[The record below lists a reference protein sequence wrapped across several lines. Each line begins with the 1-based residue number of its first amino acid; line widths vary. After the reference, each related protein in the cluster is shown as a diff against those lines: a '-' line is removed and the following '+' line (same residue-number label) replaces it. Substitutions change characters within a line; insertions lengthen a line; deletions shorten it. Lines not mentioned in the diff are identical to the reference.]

1 VFITILNN
9 RPLRNIVVVQIGVF
23 SLLVII
29 GKKMP

>member
-1 VFITILNN
+1 VFINILNN
-9 RPLRNIVVVQIGVF
+9 IPLRNIVVVQIGVF